1 MKTLRILLAAALVNV
16 AGSASALDR
25 VLPAPRIKDNGDV
38 RLSDDLKIGNY
49 QGGKFILQ
57 PDTLQL
63 LGSGS
68 TGDVTNMSVRTP
80 KAPGGQ
86 SLAVFLSSSA
96 RSVLDYIP
104 RQYHAAICNSTNTV
118 DLTGW
123 INNALN
129 DTNNNAVLFPS
140 GCKYRVRG
148 LRVDRAKL
156 SIFAYGAVIENEPA
170 FRAAVL
176 RVVAPANNVVV
187 YGGEWIGSGLIGY
200 TLPLPNGYEGGG
212 LYFGGVQDVGVKD
225 ATVRQAFSC
234 GICMEGNE
242 RVYAENNRVYG
253 VYFGPGI
260 GTSYTNFSH
269 YAFNLVVDTVA
280 EGLTIDNFSHDNI
293 VYGNRL
299 YNAGFLLPGQ
309 PTPPNGVGFGCFGGI
324 GAGASSNYN
333 VFDSNIIKNTS
344 CNGIGLSGKNNRIV
358 NNIIERVGYNSINTG
373 SGIELRYYAGT
384 LADGTGSIVSDQ
396 GGNYIAG
403 NSFTDI
409 KTWAILMEHD
419 TFGNV
424 IGPNNYNGYR
434 IADAT
439 NGTQGNRFS
448 PQSGFVLVNST
459 ATAALK
465 FDAFGAYVQTQGATD
480 WQPTLPP
487 ADAQSG
493 GQITFFCNSVA
504 QTIKPPAG
512 AFGGPYGNGA
522 ATKACP
528 SNASITFRSDGFGWQ
543 IIQSSVN

>member
-1 MKTLRILLAAALVNV
+1 MKRFLASFSVLLALSAPAMAQTRALPPGEIR
-16 AGSASALDR
+16 A
-25 VLPAPRIKDNGDV
+25 NGDITFGNA
-38 RLSDDLKIGNY
+38 LKLGKREGN
-49 QGGKFILQ
+49 KTIIT
-57 PDTLQL
+57 PDTLQI
-63 LGSGS
+63 LGLGS
-68 TGDVTNMSVRTP
+68 TGDITDMSVRTP

-86 SLAVFLSSSA
+86 SLALFLSATA

-104 RQYHAAICNSTNTV
+104 RQYHATICNGTNTV

-129 DTNNNAVLFPS
+129 DTNNNAVVFPPS
-140 GCKYRVRG
+140 CKYRVRG
-148 LRVDRAKL
+148 LIINRSNLNV
-156 SIFAYGAVIENEPA
+156 FAYGATIENEPL
-170 FRAAVL
+170 FRAAVT
-176 RVVAPANNVVV
+176 RTVAPANNVYI

-200 TLPLPNGYEGGG
+200 TQPLPNGYEGGG
-212 LYFGGVQDVGVKD
+212 LYFGGVQDVGVQD
-225 ATVRQAFSC
+225 ATVRNTFSC

-242 RVYAENNRVYG
+242 RTYATNNKVFG

-269 YAFNLVVDTVA
+269 YSFNTVIDTVA
-280 EGLTIDNFSHDNI
+280 EGLTVDNFSHDNI

-309 PTPPNGVGFGCFGGI
+309 PTPPAGVGFGCFGGI

-358 NNIIERVGYNSINTG
+358 NNIIERVGYNVINTG
-373 SGIELRYYAGT
+373 SGIKLEYYAGPK
-384 LADGTGSIVSDQ
+384 ADGTGSIVSDQ

-409 KTWAILMEHD
+409 KTWAILMEND
-419 TFGNV
+419 TFANV
-424 IGPNNYNGYR
+424 VGPNNFNGYR
-434 IADAT
+434 VADAT
-439 NGTQGNRFS
+439 NGVQGNRFS
-448 PQSGFVLVNST
+448 PQSGFVLVDST

-522 ATKACP
+522 ATKSCP
-528 SNASITFRSDGFGWQ
+528 SNASITFRSDGFSWQ